1 MHRHRH
7 PFRDLSFCFLIAATL
22 ILIRAPTT
30 RGADD
35 ASSSN
40 CGSTI
45 QCGFLQ
51 NASYPFW
58 GLSRPSYCGL
68 PNFELTCQ
76 DNTTPLLNISSQIY
90 RVLRFNDNSRTMTV
104 ARNDYWGTICPA
116 SYDNT
121 TQAITSSF
129 SYTSDT
135 VASNLTLYY
144 GCGTSSGQIA
154 PTLSSSQFNCTINGS
169 NVVGY
174 FITKEASDI
183 TTTDPTTLATY
194 FGECNTSVVLPVNQ
208 SAIQEIESSP
218 TSATVESAIDEGFGL
233 QWTAD
238 NQCEVCVI
246 SGGRCGLDNGS
257 GVFRCYCQ
265 DKPYSSK
272 CLGSEG
278 RLGFFKSALLAVG
291 ASISTIAIA
300 IIFILKIKT
309 GIFPWEVP
317 LFKSEKDRDV
327 EKLMQ
332 IHGSLVP
339 RRYRYIDLKKMTN
352 SFSDKLGQGGFGAVY
367 KGEIRDVGLVAV
379 KILIESKSSPE
390 EFINEV
396 VSISRT
402 SHVNVITLLGF
413 CYEGKKRALVFEYMP
428 NCSLDKFIYSGG
440 ALNMSSSLEWK
451 ILYQI
456 AIGIARG
463 LEYLHRGCNT
473 RILHFDIKPQN
484 ILLDQDFIPKISD
497 FGLAKL
503 CHGQES
509 AVSTLGMRGTV
520 GFIAPE
526 VIFRN
531 LGRVSHKSDVYSY
544 GMLVLE
550 MVGLRDSEMKISNNS
565 EMYFPEWIYRNLE
578 PDKDLKLPMNVTE
591 EEEVLV
597 RKMIIV
603 SLWCIQTSPLDR
615 PPIVKVI
622 EMLEGSFESLQ
633 MPPKPIL
640 YSPTPPSS
648 QHWEMTTS
656 NSNGSHEEERILE
669 SIEESSNTCMTQSQG
684 NDDLYSNCSNLFNCG
699 NIQSVGF
706 PFWGGSRSN
715 SCGYPALQLACENRA
730 ASIIITDVKYKVLG
744 VYPGTNVLE
753 ITREDFST
761 GICSRLFKH
770 HS

>member
-1 MHRHRH
+1 MMHRHRHRH
-7 PFRDLSFCFLIAATL
+7 PFWDLSLCFPIATTL
-22 ILIRAPTT
+22 ILIRAPAT

-35 ASSSN
+35 ASYSN
-40 CGSTI
+40 CSSTI
-45 QCGFLQ
+45 QCGVLQ

-58 GLSRPSYCGL
+58 GLSRASYCGQ

-90 RVLRFNDNSRTMTV
+90 RVLRFNDTSRTMTV

-116 SYDNT
+116 SYVNT

-129 SYTSDT
+129 EYTTDT
-135 VASNLTLYY
+135 LASNLTLYY
-144 GCGTSSGQIA
+144 GCGTSSGQI
-154 PTLSSSQFNCTINGS
+154 PSQIGNSQFSCNTSNG
-169 NVVGY
+169 NVIGY
-174 FITKEASDI
+174 FITKKVTDIPIPDPTNI
-183 TTTDPTTLATY
+183 TTYLA
-194 FGECNTSVVLPVNQ
+194 ECTTSVVLPANQ

-218 TSATVESAIDEGFGL
+218 DSPTVESAIDEGFGL
-233 QWTAD
+233 QWTVD
-238 NQCEVCVI
+238 NQCNLCLV
-246 SGGRCGLDNGS
+246 SGGQCGRDNSS
-257 GVFRCYCQ
+257 GDFACYCQ
-265 DKPYSSK
+265 DKPYSST
-272 CLGSEG
+272 CSGSER
-278 RLGFFKSALLAVG
+278 RLGFFKGALLAIG
-291 ASISTIAIA
+291 ASISTIA

-327 EKLMQ
+327 EKLMR

-339 RRYRYIDLKKMTN
+339 RRYQYIDLKKMTN
-352 SFSDKLGQGGFGAVY
+352 SFSEKLGQGGFGAVY

-379 KILIESKSSPE
+379 KILIELKSSPE

-413 CYEGKKRALVFEYMP
+413 CYEGKQRALVFEYMP
-428 NCSLDKFIYSGG
+428 NGSLDRFIYSRG
-440 ALNMSSSLEWK
+440 ALNMSSSLEWD

-456 AIGIARG
+456 AIGIAHG

-550 MVGLRDSEMKISNNS
+550 MVGFRDSEMKVSDSS
-565 EMYFPEWIYRNLE
+565 EMYFPEWIYSNLE
-578 PDKDLKLPMNVTE
+578 PSKDLKLPMNVTE

-603 SLWCIQTSPLDR
+603 SLWCIQTNPSDR

-640 YSPTPPSS
+640 YFPTPPSS
-648 QHWEMTTS
+648 QHWEMTMS

-669 SIEESSNTCMTQSQG
+669 SIEESSNT
-684 NDDLYSNCSNLFNCG
+684 
-699 NIQSVGF
+699 
-706 PFWGGSRSN
+706 R
-715 SCGYPALQLACENRA
+715 
-730 ASIIITDVKYKVLG
+730 
-744 VYPGTNVLE
+744 
-753 ITREDFST
+753 
-761 GICSRLFKH
+761 
-770 HS
+770 

>member
-1 MHRHRH
+1 MMHRHRH
-7 PFRDLSFCFLIAATL
+7 PFWDLSLCFLIANTL
-22 ILIRAPTT
+22 ILIRAPTM

-35 ASSSN
+35 VDYLN
-40 CGSTI
+40 CNSTI
-45 QCGFLQ
+45 QCGVLQ

-58 GLSRPSYCGL
+58 GLSRASFCGL

-90 RVLRFNDNSRTMTV
+90 RVLRFNDTSGTMTV

-116 SYDNT
+116 SYANT

-129 SYTSDT
+129 SYTTDT
-135 VASNLTLYY
+135 VTSNLTLYY
-144 GCGTSSGQIA
+144 GCGTISSPIP
-154 PTLSSSQFNCTINGS
+154 PTISSQFNCNTTNGN
-169 NVVGY
+169 NVTGY
-174 FITKEASDI
+174 FITKKVNDIPLTNSTNI
-183 TTTDPTTLATY
+183 TTY
-194 FGECNTSVVLPVNQ
+194 FRECTTSVVLPANQ
-208 SAIQEIESSP
+208 SAIQEIELSA

-233 QWTAD
+233 QWTVG
-238 NQCEVCVI
+238 NQCNLCLV
-246 SGGRCGLDNGS
+246 SGGQCGRDNSFGD
-257 GVFRCYCQ
+257 FACYCK
-265 DKPYSSK
+265 DKPYPSTCS
-272 CLGSEG
+272 G
-278 RLGFFKSALLAVG
+278 AILAIVG
-291 ASISTIAIA
+291 ALTSTIATIW
-300 IIFILKIKT
+300 ILKTKT
-309 GIFPWEVP
+309 RIFSQKVP
-317 LFKSEKDRDV
+317 LSKSENDRDV
-327 EKLMQ
+327 EKLMR

-352 SFSDKLGQGGFGAVY
+352 SFSKKLGQGGFGAVY
-367 KGEIRDVGLVAV
+367 KGEIKDVGPVAV

-413 CYEGKKRALVFEYMP
+413 CYEGKQRALVFEYMP
-428 NCSLDKFIYSGG
+428 NGSLDRFICSGG
-440 ALNMSSSLEWK
+440 ALNMSSSLEWN

-463 LEYLHRGCNT
+463 LEYLHR
-473 RILHFDIKPQN
+473 
-484 ILLDQDFIPKISD
+484 DFIPKVSD

-509 AVSTLGMRGTV
+509 VVSTLGMRGTV

-531 LGRVSHKSDVYSY
+531 LGRVSHKFDVYSY
-544 GMLVLE
+544 GMLVFE
-550 MVGLRDSEMKISNNS
+550 MVGVRDSEMKVSNSS

-578 PDKDLKLPMNVTE
+578 TSKDLNF
-591 EEEVLV
+591 LV

-603 SLWCIQTSPLDR
+603 SLWCIQTSSSDP

-622 EMLEGSFESLQ
+622 EGSFESLQ

-669 SIEESSNTCMTQSQG
+669 SIEESSNT
-684 NDDLYSNCSNLFNCG
+684 
-699 NIQSVGF
+699 
-706 PFWGGSRSN
+706 
-715 SCGYPALQLACENRA
+715 
-730 ASIIITDVKYKVLG
+730 
-744 VYPGTNVLE
+744 
-753 ITREDFST
+753 
-761 GICSRLFKH
+761 
-770 HS
+770 